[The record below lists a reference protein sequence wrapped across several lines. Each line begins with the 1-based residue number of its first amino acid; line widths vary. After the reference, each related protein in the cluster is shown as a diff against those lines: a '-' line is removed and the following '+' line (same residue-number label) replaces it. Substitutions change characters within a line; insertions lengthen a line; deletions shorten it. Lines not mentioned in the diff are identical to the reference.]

1 MRVKHLNNYVYFR
14 TNMEKWA
21 DYLISAVRYNPEHTR
36 IIKVREHEDLGDKV
50 GQATEVTRQEVI
62 SKIKQGKKYMTIFR
76 TKDGKWKRGE
86 EVHILTIDGEEFIRT
101 DANKIKADN
110 LGNLPEF

>member
-1 MRVKHLNNYVYFR
+1 
-14 TNMEKWA
+14 
-21 DYLISAVRYNPEHTR
+21 
-36 IIKVREHEDLGDKV
+36 
-50 GQATEVTRQEVI
+50 VI